1 LESNAKKIISF
12 IFKRSGKSY
21 LDKSEFYL
29 SLSVDLKWF
38 SPDQA
43 KIFMKY
49 VIKKKLLTEKN
60 NFLEPNFDINKISIP
75 FGYIPAVPSYEINDK
90 KNEKKIIDVT
100 SLILTKINYNSSERN
115 KIINNIKNISNEK
128 NIFSS
133 VASLLFFREFNIEL
147 YDYIKYAENQI
158 FNE

>member
-1 LESNAKKIISF
+1 MESNAKKIISF
-12 IFKRSGKSY
+12 IFKRSGKSC

-75 FGYIPAVPSYEINDK
+75 FRYTPVVSSYEINDK

-115 KIINNIKNISNEK
+115 KIINNIKTISNEK

-133 VASLLFFREFNIEL
+133 VASLLFFRDFDIEL
-147 YDYIKYAENQI
+147 FDYIKYAENQI

>member
-12 IFKRSGKSY
+12 IFKRSGKISV
-21 LDKSEFYL
+21 DKSEFYL
-29 SLSVDLKWF
+29 SLSFDLKWF

-43 KIFMKY
+43 KIFMRY
-49 VIKKKLLTEKN
+49 VINKNLLIEKN
-60 NFLEPNFDINKISIP
+60 NFLEPTFDINKISIP
-75 FGYIPAVPSYEINDK
+75 FGYTPTVSSYEINDK
-90 KNEKKIIDVT
+90 KNENKIIDIT

-115 KIINNIKNISNEK
+115 KIIDNVKTISIEK

-147 YDYIKYAENQI
+147 YNYIKYAENQI

>member
-1 LESNAKKIISF
+1 MESNAKKIISF
-12 IFKRSGKSY
+12 IFKRSGKSC

-60 NFLEPNFDINKISIP
+60 NFLEPNFDINKILIP
-75 FGYIPAVPSYEINDK
+75 FGYTPVVSSYEINDK

-100 SLILTKINYNSSERN
+100 SLILTKINYNSGERN

-147 YDYIKYAENQI
+147 FDYIKYAENQI

>member
-1 LESNAKKIISF
+1 MESNAKKIISF
-12 IFKRSGKSY
+12 IFKRSGKSC

-60 NFLEPNFDINKISIP
+60 NFLEPNFDITKILIP
-75 FGYIPAVPSYEINDK
+75 FGYTPVVSSYEINDK

-100 SLILTKINYNSSERN
+100 SLILTKINYNSGERN

-147 YDYIKYAENQI
+147 FDYIKYAENQI